1 MRGILRGLALV
12 AGSRHDRY
20 HKLAICSLICPIQK
34 IRYYHQGHNIL
45 QLQCYGTP
53 STHAAKMKQMWHTSQ
68 THFVSEGLLLQKL
81 SQCNSNRGLFNVF
94 FPRHMI
100 FLRRFFK
107 LFLRIRGLFFPQTLS
122 HDKTEMVVMEGFPL
136 FFDGRISIRHGGE
149 ECRTQVITQYPR
161 VNNGLRPEYS

>member
-1 MRGILRGLALV
+1 M
-12 AGSRHDRY
+12 
-20 HKLAICSLICPIQK
+20 
-34 IRYYHQGHNIL
+34 
-45 QLQCYGTP
+45 
-53 STHAAKMKQMWHTSQ
+53 
-68 THFVSEGLLLQKL
+68 F
-81 SQCNSNRGLFNVF
+81 F

-136 FFDGRISIRHGGE
+136 LFDGRISIRHGGE

-161 VNNGLRPEYS
+161 VNNSLSTAKIQPELHVEVRGLAILTHSKYMVAGTG